1 MAVGNG
7 NESQAQQNIASTGVH
22 ISGCPAGEAPSGAD
36 VRPTK
41 LFKQVAPDVATKQA
55 FLRLGDD
62 PATMELVMVRTDGAA
77 EVYPVSIGL
86 RAHFLNVISQAMN
99 HEAAK
104 MWRGGK

>member
-1 MAVGNG
+1 MAVADGKPG
-7 NESQAQQNIASTGVH
+7 TTLKDITRTDDTREGRA
-22 ISGCPAGEAPSGAD
+22 AGETPGGAD

-41 LFKQVAPDVATKQA
+41 LFKQVAPYVATKQA

-62 PATMELVMVRTDGAA
+62 PAMMELVMVRTDGAA
-77 EVYPVSIGL
+77 EVYPISIGL